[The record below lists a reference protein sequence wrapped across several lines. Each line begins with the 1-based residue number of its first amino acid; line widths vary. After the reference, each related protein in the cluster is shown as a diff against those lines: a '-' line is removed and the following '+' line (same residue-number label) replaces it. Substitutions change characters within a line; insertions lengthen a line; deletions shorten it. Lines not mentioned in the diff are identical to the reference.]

1 MTHVMKKT
9 CLILVTV
16 LATLPEVVQAQ
27 EYLETGSVKVAIVR
41 NPFMASESILAEG
54 LVDSLT
60 ALDATIGLNETFDLT
75 QEERAYSGW
84 AREALVS
91 RHLADLISANGKNEY
106 FTVALLGSCS
116 DLPGVLS
123 GLQNMGPGQ
132 EEQTYHLAANIPH
145 RVGLI
150 YFDAHADVNTPETT
164 LSGMYGGMDVAL
176 AAGLYNDNNRLI
188 TGLDPP
194 LPPSYVLLADVRDTD
209 PREKELIDRLE
220 IEILSTDDIRTLS
233 PNVRA
238 QMERLS
244 GLTDVIYVHIDMD
257 VLAPEEVSGHGLTA
271 PNGPT
276 SRELADCL
284 ELIFTYPKATAIGI
298 ASTPYGPRD
307 PDHLSRQAAVR
318 LIQGAIKGVNMRKSP
333 DS

>member
-1 MTHVMKKT
+1 MLLCVFLALP
-9 CLILVTV
+9 LI
-16 LATLPEVVQAQ
+16 ANAQ
-27 EYLETGSVKVAIVR
+27 QYLESGTANVAIVR

-54 LVDSLT
+54 LVDSVT
-60 ALDATIGLNETFDLT
+60 GMGATIGLNETFDLT
-75 QEERAYSGW
+75 DAEREYSGW

-91 RHLADLISANGKNEY
+91 RHLADLISANGTNEY
-106 FTVALLGSCS
+106 LTVALLGSCS

-132 EEQTYHLAANIPH
+132 EEQVYHLAANIPN

-194 LPPSYVLLADVRDTD
+194 LPPSYILLADVRDTD
-209 PREKELIDRLE
+209 PREQELIDRYGFE
-220 IEILSTDDIRTLS
+220 SISTEDIKTLS
-233 PNVRA
+233 QNIHR

-244 GLTDVIYVHIDMD
+244 SITDVIYIHIDMD

-271 PNGPT
+271 PKGPT
-276 SRELADCL
+276 SHELAAAL
-284 ELIFTYPKATAIGI
+284 ELIFQYPKATAIGI

-318 LIQGAIKGVNMRKSP
+318 LIQGAISGVHKRE
-333 DS
+333 

>member
-1 MTHVMKKT
+1 MTQIMKKT
-9 CLILVTV
+9 PWILLCL
-16 LATLPEVVQAQ
+16 LAFSPETLGAQ
-27 EYLETGSVKVAIVR
+27 QYLEGGGVKVAIVR

-60 ALDATIGLNETFDLT
+60 VLDASIGLNETFDLT
-75 QEERAYSGW
+75 AEEREYSGW

-91 RHLADLISANGKNEY
+91 RHLADLISASGKNEY

-132 EEQTYHLAANIPH
+132 EEQTYHLAATIPH

-150 YFDAHADVNTPETT
+150 YLDAHADVNTPETT

-176 AAGLYNDNNRLI
+176 ATGLYNDNNRLI

-209 PREKELIDRLE
+209 PREQELIDRLGFE
-220 IEILSTDDIRTLS
+220 ALSTNDIRTLS
-233 PNVRA
+233 ENVTA

-244 GLTDVIYVHIDMD
+244 SLVDVIYVHIDMD
-257 VLAPEEVSGHGLTA
+257 VLAPEEVRGHGLTA

-276 SRELADCL
+276 SYELADCL

-318 LIQGAIKGVNMRKSP
+318 LIQGAIRGVKKRN
-333 DS
+333 

>member
-1 MTHVMKKT
+1 MTNIMKNSW
-9 CLILVTV
+9 V
-16 LATLPEVVQAQ
+16 LFCVLLALPQLAQAQ
-27 EYLETGSVKVAIVR
+27 QYLTGEAVDVAIVR

-60 ALDATIGLNETFDLT
+60 VLGATIGKNETFDLS
-75 QEERAYSGW
+75 EVERDYSGW

-91 RHLADLISANGKNEY
+91 RHIADLISTNGRNEY
-106 FTVALLGSCS
+106 LTVALLGSCS

-132 EEQTYHLAANIPH
+132 EEQVYHLAANIPN

-176 AAGLYNDNNRLI
+176 SAGLYNDNNRLI

-194 LPPSYVLLADVRDTD
+194 LPPSYILLGDVRDTD
-209 PREKELIDRLE
+209 PREKELIERMHF
-220 IEILSTDDIRTLS
+220 EILSTDDIRTLS
-233 PNVRA
+233 ENVHK

-244 GLTDVIYVHIDMD
+244 SLTDVIYIHIDMD
-257 VLAPEEVSGHGLTA
+257 VLAPEEVAGHGLTA
-271 PNGPT
+271 PDGPT
-276 SRELADCL
+276 SQELADCL
-284 ELIFTYPKATAIGI
+284 ELIFKYPKAAAIGI

-318 LIQGAIKGVNMRKSP
+318 LVQGALKGVNARK
-333 DS
+333 

>member
-1 MTHVMKKT
+1 MTRTAKRSSWF
-9 CLILVTV
+9 LAFAFLALPQILG
-16 LATLPEVVQAQ
+16 AQ
-27 EYLETGSVKVAIVR
+27 QYMESGRADVAIVR

-54 LVDSLT
+54 LVDSIV
-60 ALDATIGLNETFDLT
+60 ALNAQIALNETFDLT
-75 QEERAYSGW
+75 EAEREYHGW

-91 RHLADLISANGKNEY
+91 RHIADLISANGKNEY
-106 FTVALLGSCS
+106 LTVALLGSCS

-194 LPPSYVLLADVRDTD
+194 LPPSYILLADVRDTD
-209 PREKELIDRLE
+209 PREQELIDRYGFQS
-220 IEILSTDDIRTLS
+220 ISTEDIKTLS
-233 PNVRA
+233 HNINS
-238 QMERLS
+238 QMQRLS
-244 GLTDVIYVHIDMD
+244 DLTDVIYIHIDMD
-257 VLAPEEVSGHGLTA
+257 VLAPEEVAGHGLTA
-271 PNGPT
+271 PKGPT
-276 SRELADCL
+276 SHELAAAL
-284 ELIFTYPKATAIGI
+284 ELIFEYPKATAIGI
-298 ASTPYGPRD
+298 ASTPYGERD

-318 LIQGAIKGVNMRKSP
+318 LIQGAIRGANKRIQP
-333 DS
+333 

>member
-1 MTHVMKKT
+1 MNQIVKT
-9 CLILVTV
+9 SLILPCIL
-16 LATLPEVVQAQ
+16 LALPPFVQAQ
-27 EYLETGSVKVAIVR
+27 EYLETGRVNVAIVR

-54 LVDSLT
+54 LVDSLIVSG
-60 ALDATIGLNETFDLT
+60 AVVGKNETFDLT

-91 RHLADLISANGKNEY
+91 RHLADLISANGKNEF

-132 EEQTYHLAANIPH
+132 EEQVYHLAANIPH

-150 YFDAHADVNTPETT
+150 YLDAHADVNTPETT

-194 LPPSYVLLADVRDTD
+194 LSPSYVLLADVRDTD
-209 PREKELIDRLE
+209 PREQELIDRIG
-220 IEILSTDDIRTLS
+220 IEALSTTDIKTLS
-233 PNVRA
+233 DRVTA

-257 VLAPEEVSGHGLTA
+257 VLAPEEVRGHGLTA
-271 PNGPT
+271 PDGPT
-276 SRELADCL
+276 SYELTDFL
-284 ELIFTYPKATAIGI
+284 ELVFTYPKATAIGI
-298 ASTPYGPRD
+298 ASTPYGDRD
-307 PDHLSRQAAVR
+307 PQHISRQAAVR
-318 LIQGAIKGVNMRKSP
+318 LIQGAIRGVNNRERP
-333 DS
+333 HP

>member
-1 MTHVMKKT
+1 MTTLLKKT
-9 CLILVTV
+9 PLIL
-16 LATLPEVVQAQ
+16 LAFSLALPHPTCAQ
-27 EYLETGSVKVAIVR
+27 EYLESGKAQVAIVR

-54 LVDSLT
+54 LVDSISAEGAT
-60 ALDATIGLNETFDLT
+60 VALNQTFDLT
-75 QEERAYSGW
+75 TEEDAYSGW

-91 RHLADLISANGKNEY
+91 RHLADLISANGRNE
-106 FTVALLGSCS
+106 FLTVALLGSCS

-132 EEQTYHLAANIPH
+132 EEQVYHLAANIPH

-176 AAGLYNDNNRLI
+176 SAGLYNDNNRLI
-188 TGLDPP
+188 TGLDPA
-194 LPPSYVLLADVRDTD
+194 LPPNYILLADVRDTD
-209 PREKELIDRLE
+209 PREKDLIERYNFQ
-220 IEILSTDDIRTLS
+220 ILSTDDIRTLS
-233 PNVRA
+233 QNVHA

-244 GLTDVIYVHIDMD
+244 ELTDVIYVHIDMD
-257 VLAPEEVSGHGLTA
+257 VLAPEEVRGHGLTA
-271 PNGPT
+271 PDGPT
-276 SRELADCL
+276 SQELADCL

-318 LIQGAIKGVNMRKSP
+318 LIQGALKGVNKR
-333 DS
+333 D

>member
-1 MTHVMKKT
+1 MTKIMT
-9 CLILVTV
+9 SAWV
-16 LATLPEVVQAQ
+16 LAYLWVTLPQVAQ
-27 EYLETGSVKVAIVR
+27 GQQYLGDEKVDVAIVR

-60 ALDATIGLNETFDLT
+60 ALGATIKKNETFDLS
-75 QEERAYSGW
+75 EMERQYTGW

-91 RHLADLISANGKNEY
+91 RHIADLISANGTNEY
-106 FTVALLGSCS
+106 LTVALLGSCS

-132 EEQTYHLAANIPH
+132 EEQTYHLAANIPN

-176 AAGLYNDNNRLI
+176 SAGLYNDNNRLI

-194 LPPSYVLLADVRDTD
+194 LPPSYILLADVRDTD
-209 PREKELIDRLE
+209 PREVELIERMQF
-220 IEILSTDDIRTLS
+220 EILSTDDIRTLS
-233 PNVRA
+233 ENVHA

-244 GLTDVIYVHIDMD
+244 SLTDVIYIHIDMD

-271 PNGPT
+271 PDGPT
-276 SRELADCL
+276 SQELADCL
-284 ELIFTYPKATAIGI
+284 ELIFQYPKAAAIGI

-318 LIQGAIKGVNMRKSP
+318 LVKGALRGVNARR
-333 DS
+333 

>member
-1 MTHVMKKT
+1 MTHIMKKASWFLL
-9 CLILVTV
+9 CMLVT
-16 LATLPEVVQAQ
+16 LPQAIQAQ
-27 EYLETGSVKVAIVR
+27 EYLEGGTVNVAIVR

-60 ALDATIGLNETFDLT
+60 ALDATIGLNQTFALT
-75 QEERAYSGW
+75 EEERAYSGW

-91 RHLADLISANGKNEY
+91 RHLADLISVNGKNEY
-106 FTVALLGSCS
+106 LTVALLGSCS

-194 LPPSYVLLADVRDTD
+194 LPPSYILLADVRDTD
-209 PREKELIDRLE
+209 PREKELIDRLQFE
-220 IEILSTDDIRTLS
+220 IISTDDIRTLS
-233 PNVRA
+233 QNVHA

-244 GLTDVIYVHIDMD
+244 SLTDVIYIHIDMD
-257 VLAPEEVSGHGLTA
+257 VLAPEEVRGHGLTA
-271 PNGPT
+271 PDGPT
-276 SRELADCL
+276 SQELADCL
-284 ELIFTYPKATAIGI
+284 ELIFTYPKAAAIGI

-318 LIQGAIKGVNMRKSP
+318 LIQGALKGVNKRN
-333 DS
+333 

>member
-1 MTHVMKKT
+1 MTYFRKKR
-9 CLILVTV
+9 LGLLVF
-16 LATLPEVVQAQ
+16 LFASLPQVVQAQ
-27 EYLETGSVKVAIVR
+27 EYLDAGGAKVAIVR

-60 ALDATIGLNETFDLT
+60 ALDATIALNQTFSLT
-75 QEERAYSGW
+75 EMEGAYRGW

-91 RHLADLISANGKNEY
+91 RHLADLISANGKNE
-106 FTVALLGSCS
+106 FLTVALLGSCS

-176 AAGLYNDNNRLI
+176 SAGLYNDNNRLI

-194 LPPSYVLLADVRDTD
+194 LPPSYILLGDVRDTD
-209 PREKELIDRLE
+209 PREKELIERFDF
-220 IEILSTDDIRTLS
+220 EILSTDDIRTLS
-233 PNVRA
+233 QNVRA
-238 QMERLS
+238 QMDRLS
-244 GLTDVIYVHIDMD
+244 SLTDVIYVHIDID
-257 VLAPEEVSGHGLTA
+257 VLAPEEVLGHGLTA
-271 PNGPT
+271 PDGPT
-276 SRELADCL
+276 SQELADCV
-284 ELIFTYPKATAIGI
+284 ELIFSYPKATAIGI
-298 ASTPYGPRD
+298 ASTPYGQRD

-318 LIQGAIKGVNMRKSP
+318 LIQGALRGVNGRK
-333 DS
+333 

>member
-1 MTHVMKKT
+1 MTYTTKRFSWLLV
-9 CLILVTV
+9 CLLLTAPQV
-16 LATLPEVVQAQ
+16 LRAQ
-27 EYLETGSVKVAIVR
+27 EYLENGSAKVAIVR
-41 NPFMASESILAEG
+41 NPYMASESILAEG
-54 LVDSLT
+54 LVDSIT
-60 ALDATIGLNETFDLT
+60 ALNATIELNQTFDLT
-75 QEERAYSGW
+75 EEERVYEGW

-106 FTVALLGSCS
+106 LTVALLGSCS

-145 RVGLI
+145 RVALI

-194 LPPSYVLLADVRDTD
+194 LPPSYILLGDVRDTD
-209 PREKELIDRLE
+209 PREQELIDRYHFE
-220 IEILSTDDIRTLS
+220 SLSTEDIKTLS
-233 PNVRA
+233 QNVHA

-244 GLTDVIYVHIDMD
+244 SLVDVIYVHIDMD

-271 PNGPT
+271 PKGPT
-276 SRELADCL
+276 SHELAAAL
-284 ELIFTYPKATAIGI
+284 ELIFKYPKATAIGI

-307 PDHLSRQAAVR
+307 PGHLSVQAAVR
-318 LIQGAIKGVNMRKSP
+318 LILGAIKGVNARN
-333 DS
+333 

>member
-1 MTHVMKKT
+1 MTDIMKRT
-9 CLILVTV
+9 FWMLACLSL
-16 LATLPEVVQAQ
+16 TLPQATQAQ
-27 EYLETGSVKVAIVR
+27 EYLEGGRVDVAIVR

-54 LVDSLT
+54 LIDSLT
-60 ALDATIGLNETFDLT
+60 ALDATIGLNQSFDLT
-75 QEERAYSGW
+75 EKERAYSGW

-91 RHLADLISANGKNEY
+91 RHLADLISVNGKNEY
-106 FTVALLGSCS
+106 LTVALLGSCS

-176 AAGLYNDNNRLI
+176 SAGLYNDNNRLI

-194 LPPSYVLLADVRDTD
+194 LPPSYILLGDVRDTD
-209 PREKELIDRLE
+209 PREKELIERLE

-233 PNVRA
+233 HNVHA

-244 GLTDVIYVHIDMD
+244 SLTDVIYIHIDMD
-257 VLAPEEVSGHGLTA
+257 VLAPEEVLGHGLTA
-271 PNGPT
+271 PDGPT
-276 SRELADCL
+276 SQELADCL
-284 ELIFTYPKATAIGI
+284 ELIFTYPKAAAVGI

-318 LIQGAIKGVNMRKSP
+318 LIQGALRGVNKRN
-333 DS
+333 

>member
-1 MTHVMKKT
+1 MKSSLKISAAAFVG
-9 CLILVTV
+9 LF
-16 LATLPEVVQAQ
+16 LALPQALPAQ
-27 EYLETGSVKVAIVR
+27 EYLTGGEVNVAIVR

-60 ALDATIGLNETFDLT
+60 ALGANIGLNQTFDLT
-75 QEERAYSGW
+75 AEEEAYSGW

-106 FTVALLGSCS
+106 LTVALLGSCS

-123 GLQNMGPGQ
+123 GLQHMGPGR
-132 EEQTYHLAANIPH
+132 EEQTYHLVANIPY

-150 YFDAHADVNTPETT
+150 YLDAHADVNTPETT

-176 AAGLYNDNNRLI
+176 AIGLYNDNNRLI

-194 LPPSYVLLADVRDTD
+194 LSPTYVLLADVRDTD
-209 PREKELIDRLE
+209 PREQELIDRLG
-220 IEILSTDDIRTLS
+220 IEALSTEDIRTLTQ
-233 PNVRA
+233 NVRT
-238 QMERLS
+238 QMDHLS
-244 GLTDVIYVHIDMD
+244 SVVDVIYVHIDMD
-257 VLAPEEVSGHGLTA
+257 VLAPEEVRGHGLTA

-276 SRELADCL
+276 SYELAEFL
-284 ELIFTYPKATAIGI
+284 ELVFQYPKTTAIGI

-307 PDHLSRQAAVR
+307 PDHISTQAAVR
-318 LIQGAIKGVNMRKSP
+318 LIQGAVRGVKARK
-333 DS
+333 

>member
-1 MTHVMKKT
+1 MTHTTSKNAWILL
-9 CLILVTV
+9 CLV
-16 LATLPEVVQAQ
+16 LTLPQVSLAQ
-27 EYLETGSVKVAIVR
+27 QYLESGRANVAIVR

-54 LVDSLT
+54 LVDSIT
-60 ALDATIGLNETFDLT
+60 ALGATIGLNQTFDLT
-75 QEERAYSGW
+75 EAETEYRGW

-106 FTVALLGSCS
+106 LTVALLGSCS
-116 DLPGVLS
+116 DLPGILS

-132 EEQTYHLAANIPH
+132 EEQVYHLAANIPH
-145 RVGLI
+145 RVGLV
-150 YFDAHADVNTPETT
+150 YLDAHADVNTPETT

-176 AAGLYNDNNRLI
+176 AAGLYNENNRLI

-194 LPPSYVLLADVRDTD
+194 LPPSYIVLADVRDTD
-209 PREKELIDRLE
+209 PREQELIDRYHFE
-220 IEILSTDDIRTLS
+220 SISTEDIKTLS
-233 PNVRA
+233 QNLRY

-244 GLTDVIYVHIDMD
+244 SLTDVIYIHIDMD

-271 PNGPT
+271 PKGPT
-276 SRELADCL
+276 SYELADCL
-284 ELIFTYPKATAIGI
+284 ELMFQYPKATAIGI

-318 LIQGAIKGVNMRKSP
+318 LVQGAIRGVHKRN
-333 DS
+333 

>member
-1 MTHVMKKT
+1 MTHIMKMT
-9 CLILVTV
+9 SWILVC
-16 LATLPEVVQAQ
+16 LLLTLPQVIQAQ
-27 EYLETGSVKVAIVR
+27 EYLESGRVNVAIVR

-54 LVDSLT
+54 LIDSIT
-60 ALDATIGLNETFDLT
+60 ALDATVALNQTFDLT
-75 QEERAYSGW
+75 ERESAYSGW

-91 RHLADLISANGKNEY
+91 RHLADLISVNGKNEY
-106 FTVALLGSCS
+106 LTVALLGSCS

-132 EEQTYHLAANIPH
+132 EEQVYHLAANIPH

-176 AAGLYNDNNRLI
+176 SAGLYNDNNRLI

-194 LPPSYVLLADVRDTD
+194 LPPSYILLGDVRDTD
-209 PREKELIDRLE
+209 PREKEVIERLQ
-220 IEILSTDDIRTLS
+220 IEIISTDDIRTLS
-233 PNVRA
+233 QNVRA
-238 QMERLS
+238 QMDRLS
-244 GLTDVIYVHIDMD
+244 SLTDVIYIHIDMD
-257 VLAPEEVSGHGLTA
+257 VLAPEEVLGHGLTA
-271 PNGPT
+271 PDGPT
-276 SRELADCL
+276 SQELADCL
-284 ELIFTYPKATAIGI
+284 EMIFTYPKATAVGI

-318 LIQGAIKGVNMRKSP
+318 LIQGAIRGVNRRN
-333 DS
+333 

>member
-1 MTHVMKKT
+1 MTHIMKKVSW
-9 CLILVTV
+9 ILVC
-16 LATLPEVVQAQ
+16 LLLTLPQVVQAQ
-27 EYLETGSVKVAIVR
+27 EYLEGGRVDVAIVR

-54 LVDSLT
+54 LIDSIR
-60 ALDATIGLNETFDLT
+60 ALDAIIALNQTFDLT
-75 QEERAYSGW
+75 EMERAYSGW

-91 RHLADLISANGKNEY
+91 RHLADLISANGKNEF

-176 AAGLYNDNNRLI
+176 SAGLYNDNNRLI
-188 TGLDPP
+188 TGLDPA
-194 LPPSYVLLADVRDTD
+194 LPPSYILLGDVRDTD
-209 PREKELIDRLE
+209 PREKELIDRLRF
-220 IEILSTDDIRTLS
+220 EILSTDDIRTLS
-233 PNVRA
+233 QNVHD

-244 GLTDVIYVHIDMD
+244 SLTDVIYIHIDMD
-257 VLAPEEVSGHGLTA
+257 VLAPEEVRGHGLTA
-271 PNGPT
+271 PDGPT
-276 SRELADCL
+276 SQELADCL
-284 ELIFTYPKATAIGI
+284 ELIFRYPKAAAIGI

-307 PDHLSRQAAVR
+307 PDHLSRQAAIR
-318 LIQGAIKGVNMRKSP
+318 LIQGAIRGVNARN
-333 DS
+333 

>member
-1 MTHVMKKT
+1 MTHIMKKASWFLL
-9 CLILVTV
+9 CMLVT
-16 LATLPEVVQAQ
+16 LPQAVQAQ
-27 EYLETGSVKVAIVR
+27 EYLEGGRVNVAIVR

-60 ALDATIGLNETFDLT
+60 ALDATIGLNQTFALT
-75 QEERAYSGW
+75 EEERAYRGW

-91 RHLADLISANGKNEY
+91 RHLADLISVNGKNEY
-106 FTVALLGSCS
+106 LTVALLGSCS

-123 GLQNMGPGQ
+123 GLQNLGPGQ

-176 AAGLYNDNNRLI
+176 SAGLYNDNNRLI

-194 LPPSYVLLADVRDTD
+194 LPPNYILLADVRDTD
-209 PREKELIDRLE
+209 PREKELIDRLQFE
-220 IEILSTDDIRTLS
+220 IISTDDIRTLS
-233 PNVRA
+233 QNVHA

-244 GLTDVIYVHIDMD
+244 SLTDVIYIHIDMD
-257 VLAPEEVSGHGLTA
+257 VLAPEEVRGHGLTA
-271 PNGPT
+271 PDGPT
-276 SRELADCL
+276 SQELADCL
-284 ELIFTYPKATAIGI
+284 ELIFTYPKAAAIGI

-318 LIQGAIKGVNMRKSP
+318 LIQGALKGVNKRR
-333 DS
+333 

>member
-1 MTHVMKKT
+1 MTHIVKKASW
-9 CLILVTV
+9 LLLPVLVT
-16 LATLPEVVQAQ
+16 LPQAIRAQ
-27 EYLETGSVKVAIVR
+27 QYLEGGSVNVAIVR
-41 NPFMASESILAEG
+41 NPFLASESILAEG

-60 ALDATIGLNETFDLT
+60 ALGATIGLNQTFELT
-75 QEERAYSGW
+75 EEEQAYRGW

-91 RHLADLISANGKNEY
+91 RHLADLISANGKNKY
-106 FTVALLGSCS
+106 LTVALLGSCS

-132 EEQTYHLAANIPH
+132 EEQVYHLAANIPH

-150 YFDAHADVNTPETT
+150 YLDAHADVNTPETT

-194 LPPSYVLLADVRDTD
+194 LPPSYIVLADVRDTD
-209 PREKELIDRLE
+209 PREQELIDRLQFAS
-220 IEILSTDDIRTLS
+220 ISTDDIRTIS
-233 PNVRA
+233 ENVHA

-244 GLTDVIYVHIDMD
+244 ALVDVIYVHIDMD
-257 VLAPEEVSGHGLTA
+257 VLAPEEVRGHGLTA
-271 PNGPT
+271 PDGPT
-276 SRELADCL
+276 SQELTDCL
-284 ELIFTYPKATAIGI
+284 EAIFAYPKAAAIGI

-318 LIQGAIKGVNMRKSP
+318 LIQGAIKGAQRR
-333 DS
+333 D

>member
-1 MTHVMKKT
+1 MTNIMKT
-9 CLILVTV
+9 SWV
-16 LATLPEVVQAQ
+16 LFCVLLALPQPAQAQ
-27 EYLETGSVKVAIVR
+27 QYLNGGNVDVAIVR

-60 ALDATIGLNETFDLT
+60 ALGATIGKNETFDLS
-75 QEERAYSGW
+75 EMEREYSGW

-91 RHLADLISANGKNEY
+91 RHIADRISVNGRNEY
-106 FTVALLGSCS
+106 LTVALLGSCS

-132 EEQTYHLAANIPH
+132 EEQVYHLAANIPN

-194 LPPSYVLLADVRDTD
+194 LPPSYILLADVRDTD
-209 PREKELIDRLE
+209 PREVELIERKQFE
-220 IEILSTDDIRTLS
+220 IISTDDIRTLS
-233 PNVRA
+233 ENVHS

-244 GLTDVIYVHIDMD
+244 SLTDVIYIHIDMD

-271 PNGPT
+271 PDGPT
-276 SRELADCL
+276 SQELADCL
-284 ELIFTYPKATAIGI
+284 ELIFQYPKAAAIGI

-307 PDHLSRQAAVR
+307 PNHLSRQAAVR
-318 LIQGAIKGVNMRKSP
+318 LIQGALKGVNARK
-333 DS
+333 

>member
-1 MTHVMKKT
+1 MIQIMKKT
-9 CLILVTV
+9 AQVLPYLLLV
-16 LATLPEVVQAQ
+16 LAPAAHGQ
-27 EYLETGSVKVAIVR
+27 EYLESGSVNVAIVR

-60 ALDATIGLNETFDLT
+60 VLGATVGMNQTFDLKE
-75 QEERAYSGW
+75 EERDYSGW

-91 RHLADLISANGKNEY
+91 RHLADLISGNGKNEY
-106 FTVALLGSCS
+106 LTVALLGSCS

-132 EEQTYHLAANIPH
+132 EEQVYHLAATIPH

-176 AAGLYNDNNRLI
+176 AMGLYNDNNRLI

-194 LPPSYVLLADVRDTD
+194 LTPSYVLLADVRDTD
-209 PREKELIDRLE
+209 PREQELIDRLQ

-233 PNVRA
+233 RNVHA

-244 GLTDVIYVHIDMD
+244 KLTDVIYVHIDMD
-257 VLAPEEVSGHGLTA
+257 VLAPEEVRGHGLTA
-271 PNGPT
+271 PDGPT
-276 SRELADCL
+276 SQELADCL
-284 ELIFTYPKATAIGI
+284 EMIFTYPKATAIGI
-298 ASTPYGPRD
+298 ASTPYGSRD

-318 LIQGAIKGVNMRKSP
+318 LIQGAIKGVNKRY
-333 DS
+333 

>member
-1 MTHVMKKT
+1 MTHIEKKT
-9 CLILVTV
+9 SWFLVCLLS
-16 LATLPEVVQAQ
+16 TLPQVIQAQ
-27 EYLETGSVKVAIVR
+27 EYSEGGRVNVAIVR

-54 LVDSLT
+54 LIDSLT
-60 ALDATIGLNETFDLT
+60 ALDATIALNQTFELT
-75 QEERAYSGW
+75 EMESAYSGW

-91 RHLADLISANGKNEY
+91 RHLADLISVNGKNEY
-106 FTVALLGSCS
+106 LTVALLGSCS

-176 AAGLYNDNNRLI
+176 SAGLYNDNNRLI

-194 LPPSYVLLADVRDTD
+194 LPPSYILLADVRDTD
-209 PREKELIDRLE
+209 PREKELIERLE
-220 IEILSTDDIRTLS
+220 FEILSTDDIRTLS
-233 PNVRA
+233 QNVHA

-244 GLTDVIYVHIDMD
+244 RLTDVIYIHIDMD
-257 VLAPEEVSGHGLTA
+257 VLAPEEVRGHGLTA
-271 PNGPT
+271 PDGPT
-276 SRELADCL
+276 SQELADCL
-284 ELIFTYPKATAIGI
+284 EVIFAYPKAAAIGI
-298 ASTPYGPRD
+298 ASTPYGARD
-307 PDHLSRQAAVR
+307 PEHLSRQAAVR
-318 LIQGAIKGVNMRKSP
+318 LIQGALRGVNTRN
-333 DS
+333 

>member
-1 MTHVMKKT
+1 MTPIFKKFPWVFL
-9 CLILVTV
+9 CLIS
-16 LATLPEVVQAQ
+16 TLPQIILAQ
-27 EYLETGSVKVAIVR
+27 EYREGGRAKVSIVR

-54 LVDSLT
+54 LMDSIR
-60 ALDATIGLNETFDLT
+60 ALDGTIGQNETFDLT
-75 QEERAYSGW
+75 EEERAYRGW

-91 RHLADLISANGKNEY
+91 RHLADLISVNGKNEF

-123 GLQNMGPGQ
+123 GLQNMGPGK

-176 AAGLYNDNNRLI
+176 AAGLYNQNNRLI
-188 TGLDPP
+188 TGLDPA
-194 LPPSYVLLADVRDTD
+194 LPPNYILLADVRDTD
-209 PREKELIDRLE
+209 PREKELIERLE
-220 IEILSTDDIRTLS
+220 FEILSTDDIRTVS
-233 PNVRA
+233 ENVHA

-244 GLTDVIYVHIDMD
+244 SVTDVIYVHIDMD
-257 VLAPEEVSGHGLTA
+257 VLAPEEVQGHGLTA
-271 PNGPT
+271 PDGPT
-276 SRELADCL
+276 SQELADCL
-284 ELIFTYPKATAIGI
+284 EVIFKYPKATAIGI

-318 LIQGAIKGVNMRKSP
+318 LIQGALRGVNSRN
-333 DS
+333 

>member
-1 MTHVMKKT
+1 MTNIMKT
-9 CLILVTV
+9 SWV
-16 LATLPEVVQAQ
+16 LFCVLLALPQLAQAQ
-27 EYLETGSVKVAIVR
+27 QYLTGETVDVAIVR
-41 NPFMASESILAEG
+41 NPFLASESILAEG

-60 ALDATIGLNETFDLT
+60 VLGATIGKNETFNLS
-75 QEERAYSGW
+75 EMEREYSGW

-91 RHLADLISANGKNEY
+91 RHIADLISTNGRNEY
-106 FTVALLGSCS
+106 LTVALLGSCS

-132 EEQTYHLAANIPH
+132 EEQVYHLAANIPN

-194 LPPSYVLLADVRDTD
+194 LPPSYILLADVRDTD
-209 PREKELIDRLE
+209 PREVELIERKQFE
-220 IEILSTDDIRTLS
+220 IISTDDIRTLS
-233 PNVRA
+233 ENVHA
-238 QMERLS
+238 QMKRLS
-244 GLTDVIYVHIDMD
+244 DLTDVIYIHIDMD
-257 VLAPEEVSGHGLTA
+257 VLAPEEVAGHGLTA
-271 PNGPT
+271 PDGPT
-276 SRELADCL
+276 SQELADCL
-284 ELIFTYPKATAIGI
+284 ELIFRYPKAAAIGI

-318 LIQGAIKGVNMRKSP
+318 LIQGALKGVNARK
-333 DS
+333 

>member
-1 MTHVMKKT
+1 MKRIIKT
-9 CLILVTV
+9 SWISLFIL
-16 LATLPEVVQAQ
+16 LAIPRVAQAQ
-27 EYLETGSVKVAIVR
+27 QYRSGENVDVAIVR
-41 NPFMASESILAEG
+41 NPFMASESILGEG

-60 ALDATIGLNETFDLT
+60 ALGATIKKNETFDLT
-75 QEERAYSGW
+75 EMEKAYSGW

-91 RHLADLISANGKNEY
+91 RHIADLISANGTNQY
-106 FTVALLGSCS
+106 LSVALLGSCS

-132 EEQTYHLAANIPH
+132 EEQVYHLAANIPN

-194 LPPSYVLLADVRDTD
+194 LPPSYILLADVRDTD
-209 PREKELIDRLE
+209 PREVELIERME
-220 IEILSTDDIRTLS
+220 FEVISTDDIRTLS
-233 PNVRA
+233 ENVRA
-238 QMERLS
+238 QMDRLS
-244 GLTDVIYVHIDMD
+244 SLTDVIYIHIDMD

-271 PNGPT
+271 PDGPT
-276 SRELADCL
+276 SQELADCL
-284 ELIFTYPKATAIGI
+284 ELIFQYPKAAAIGI

-318 LIQGAIKGVNMRKSP
+318 LIQGALKGVNARK
-333 DS
+333 

>member
-1 MTHVMKKT
+1 MTEIMNKT
-9 CLILVTV
+9 GWILAGM
-16 LATLPEVVQAQ
+16 LLTLPQVTPAQ
-27 EYLETGSVKVAIVR
+27 EYLNGGTVKVAIVR

-54 LVDSLT
+54 LVDSIT
-60 ALDATIGLNETFDLT
+60 ALGATIGKNQTFELT
-75 QEERAYSGW
+75 EMEEAYRGW

-91 RHLADLISANGKNEY
+91 RHIADLISANGKNEY
-106 FTVALLGSCS
+106 LTVALLGSCS

-132 EEQTYHLAANIPH
+132 EEQVYHLAARIPH

-188 TGLDPP
+188 AGLDPP
-194 LPPSYVLLADVRDTD
+194 LPPSYILLGDVRDTD
-209 PREKELIDRLE
+209 PREKELIDRLHF
-220 IEILSTDDIRTLS
+220 EILSTDDIRTGS
-233 PNVRA
+233 PNVHA

-244 GLTDVIYVHIDMD
+244 SLTDVIYVHIDMD
-257 VLAPEEVSGHGLTA
+257 VLAPEEVLGHGLTA
-271 PNGPT
+271 PDGPT

-284 ELIFTYPKATAIGI
+284 ELIFRYPKATAIGI

-318 LIQGAIKGVNMRKSP
+318 LIQGALKGVNRRK
-333 DS
+333 

>member
-1 MTHVMKKT
+1 MTHIIKMT
-9 CLILVTV
+9 SWILVC
-16 LATLPEVVQAQ
+16 LLLTLPHVIQAQ
-27 EYLETGSVKVAIVR
+27 EYLESGRVNVAIVR

-54 LVDSLT
+54 LIDSIT
-60 ALDATIGLNETFDLT
+60 ALDATVALNQTFDLT
-75 QEERAYSGW
+75 ERESAYRGW

-91 RHLADLISANGKNEY
+91 RHLADLISVNGKNEY
-106 FTVALLGSCS
+106 LTVALLGSCS

-132 EEQTYHLAANIPH
+132 EEQVYHLAANIPH

-176 AAGLYNDNNRLI
+176 SAGLYNDNNRLI

-194 LPPSYVLLADVRDTD
+194 LPPSYILLGDVRDTD
-209 PREKELIDRLE
+209 PREKEVIERLQ
-220 IEILSTDDIRTLS
+220 IEIISTDDIRTMS
-233 PNVRA
+233 QNVRA
-238 QMERLS
+238 QMDRLS
-244 GLTDVIYVHIDMD
+244 SLTDVIYIHIDMD
-257 VLAPEEVSGHGLTA
+257 VLAPEEVLGHGLTA
-271 PNGPT
+271 PDGPT
-276 SRELADCL
+276 SQELADCL
-284 ELIFTYPKATAIGI
+284 ELIFTYPKATAVGI

-318 LIQGAIKGVNMRKSP
+318 LIQGAIRGVNRRN
-333 DS
+333 

>member
-1 MTHVMKKT
+1 MTTMVKKISLMLV
-9 CLILVTV
+9 CLFLM
-16 LATLPEVVQAQ
+16 LPQISQAQ
-27 EYLETGSVKVAIVR
+27 QYLDGGSVNVAIVR

-54 LVDSLT
+54 LIDSLT
-60 ALDATIGLNETFDLT
+60 ALGATVALNQTFELT
-75 QEERAYSGW
+75 EMEREYSGW
-84 AREALVS
+84 ARESLVS
-91 RHLADLISANGKNEY
+91 RHIADLISANGKNEY
-106 FTVALLGSCS
+106 LTVALLGSCS

-176 AAGLYNDNNRLI
+176 SAGLYNDNNRLI

-194 LPPSYVLLADVRDTD
+194 LPPSYIVLGDVRDTD
-209 PREKELIDRLE
+209 PREKELIDRLHF
-220 IEILSTDDIRTLS
+220 EILSTDDIRTKS
-233 PNVRA
+233 DNVHA

-244 GLTDVIYVHIDMD
+244 ALTDVIYIHIDMD
-257 VLAPEEVSGHGLTA
+257 VLAPEEVRGHGLTA
-271 PNGPT
+271 PDGPT
-276 SRELADCL
+276 SQELADCL
-284 ELIFTYPKATAIGI
+284 EVIFQYPKATAIGI
-298 ASTPYGPRD
+298 ASTPYGARD

-318 LIQGAIKGVNMRKSP
+318 LILGAVKGVQARN
-333 DS
+333 

>member
-1 MTHVMKKT
+1 MTTMVKKIS
-9 CLILVTV
+9 LILGC
-16 LATLPEVVQAQ
+16 LLLMLPQGIQAQ
-27 EYLETGSVKVAIVR
+27 QYLDGGSVNVAVVR

-54 LVDSLT
+54 LIDSLT
-60 ALDATIGLNETFDLT
+60 ALGATVALNQTFELSAS
-75 QEERAYSGW
+75 EREYSGW
-84 AREALVS
+84 ARESLVS
-91 RHLADLISANGKNEY
+91 RHIADLISANGKNEY
-106 FTVALLGSCS
+106 LTVALLGSCS

-176 AAGLYNDNNRLI
+176 SAGLYNDNNRLI

-194 LPPSYVLLADVRDTD
+194 LPPSYIILGDVRDTD
-209 PREKELIDRLE
+209 PREKELIDRLHF
-220 IEILSTDDIRTLS
+220 EILSTDDIRTKS
-233 PNVRA
+233 ENVHA

-244 GLTDVIYVHIDMD
+244 ALTDVIYIHIDMD
-257 VLAPEEVSGHGLTA
+257 VLAPEEVRGHGLTA
-271 PNGPT
+271 PDGPT
-276 SRELADCL
+276 SQELADCL
-284 ELIFTYPKATAIGI
+284 EVIFQYPKATAIGI
-298 ASTPYGPRD
+298 ASTPYGARD

-318 LIQGAIKGVNMRKSP
+318 LILGAVRGVKARN
-333 DS
+333 

>member
-1 MTHVMKKT
+1 MTSLKRKT
-9 CLILVTV
+9 SCV
-16 LATLPEVVQAQ
+16 LASTLLLLPQVIEAQ
-27 EYLETGSVKVAIVR
+27 EYLEGGVVDVAIVR

-54 LVDSLT
+54 LIDSLT
-60 ALDATIGLNETFDLT
+60 ALGAKIGLNQTFDIT
-75 QEERAYSGW
+75 EMERAYRGW
-84 AREALVS
+84 ARASLVS

-106 FTVALLGSCS
+106 LTVALLGSCS

-123 GLQNMGPGQ
+123 GLQNMGSGQ

-176 AAGLYNDNNRLI
+176 AAGLYNDNNRLV

-194 LPPSYVLLADVRDTD
+194 LPPSYILLADVRDTD
-209 PREKELIDRLE
+209 PREQELIDRYHFE
-220 IEILSTDDIRTLS
+220 SISTDDIKTLS
-233 PNVRA
+233 QNVHA

-244 GLTDVIYVHIDMD
+244 SLTDVIYVHIDMD
-257 VLAPEEVSGHGLTA
+257 VLAPEEVRGHGLTA
-271 PNGPT
+271 PRGPT
-276 SRELADCL
+276 SQELANVL
-284 ELIFTYPKATAIGI
+284 ALIFTYPKATAIGI
-298 ASTPYGPRD
+298 ASTPYGARD

-318 LIQGAIKGVNMRKSP
+318 LIQGAIRGVYMRN
-333 DS
+333 

>member
-1 MTHVMKKT
+1 MTHIMKKASWFLL
-9 CLILVTV
+9 CMLVT
-16 LATLPEVVQAQ
+16 LPQAIQAQ
-27 EYLETGSVKVAIVR
+27 EYLEGGTVNVAIVR

-54 LVDSLT
+54 LIDSLT
-60 ALDATIGLNETFDLT
+60 ALDATIGLNQTFALT
-75 QEERAYSGW
+75 EEERAYRGW

-91 RHLADLISANGKNEY
+91 RHLADLISVNGKNEY
-106 FTVALLGSCS
+106 LTVALLGSCS

-194 LPPSYVLLADVRDTD
+194 LPPSYILLADVRDTD
-209 PREKELIDRLE
+209 PREKELIDRLQFE
-220 IEILSTDDIRTLS
+220 IISTDDIRTLS
-233 PNVRA
+233 QNVHA

-244 GLTDVIYVHIDMD
+244 SLTDVIYIHIDMD
-257 VLAPEEVSGHGLTA
+257 VLAPEEVRGHGLTA
-271 PNGPT
+271 PDGPT
-276 SRELADCL
+276 SQELADCL
-284 ELIFTYPKATAIGI
+284 ELIFTYPKAAAIGI

-318 LIQGAIKGVNMRKSP
+318 LIQGALKGVNKRN
-333 DS
+333 